1 MNYNGYT
8 NIPDWM
14 LALELDVYETI
25 ILAVI
30 YGFSQDG
37 ESTYKG
43 TQQYLADKAKC
54 SKRKVAN
61 VLVNLVDMRLIQ
73 KIDVDIRGIHLCE
86 YKVTDTCM
94 MFKGVAPHA
103 IRGIAQDA
111 GGVAP
116 HTTNNIDINISPME
130 INNKGKRFDFK
141 KSLIDIGVA
150 PEVAE
155 DWMHVRKTKRAANTE
170 TAFNRIVH
178 EIQKSGMSANEC
190 ITIAVSRSWQG
201 FQADWVANQQRQ
213 RPQAKVSVLDN
224 NRMVAEQLMRMA
236 GMEETL

>member
-1 MNYNGYT
+1 MGWHLVIT
-8 NIPDWM
+8 EEM
-14 LALELDVYETI
+14 RALGLSGNDLMVFA
-25 ILAVI
+25 LI
-30 YGFSQDG
+30 YGFSQNG
-37 ESTYKG
+37 QGCFYGSISYICETCGISKSTTLRILQDLTQRGFLIKKEIYENGLKYVSYKSG
-43 TQQYLADKAKC
+43 VKMTPEVSKC
-54 SKRKVAN
+54 N
-61 VLVNLVDMRLIQ
+61 
-73 KIDVDIRGIHLCE
+73 G
-86 YKVTDTCM
+86 
-94 MFKGVAPHA
+94 
-103 IRGIAQDA
+103 
-111 GGVAP
+111 GGVKMTP
-116 HTTNNIDINISPME
+116 NNKEDKYISPTE

-141 KSLIDIGVA
+141 QSLIDIGVA

-170 TAFNRIVH
+170 TAFNRTVH

-236 GMEETL
+236 GMEEAL

>member
-1 MNYNGYT
+1 MSFNGYT

-14 LALELDVYETI
+14 LSLELDVYETI

-54 SKRKVAN
+54 SKRKVGNA
-61 VLVNLVDMRLIQ
+61 LVSLVEKKFIE

-86 YKVTDTCM
+86 YKVTDMCTMC
-94 MFKGVAPHA
+94 KGVAP
-103 IRGIAQDA
+103 GA

-116 HTTNNIDINISPME
+116 HATNIIDNINISPME

-141 KSLIDIGVA
+141 KSLIEIGVS
-150 PEVAE
+150 PEVAD
-155 DWMHVRKTKRAANTE
+155 DWMQVRKTKRASNTE
-170 TAFNRIVH
+170 TAFRRIKN
-178 EIQKSGMSANEC
+178 EIDKSGLSANEC
-190 ITIAVSRSWQG
+190 ITIAVARSWQG

-213 RPQAKVSVLDN
+213 RPTGRMSVLDN
-224 NRMVAEQLMRMA
+224 NRMVAEELLRMSMN
-236 GMEETL
+236 MEETL